1 MRIFKLFSY
10 AFALG
15 LLLVSCG
22 PPETYEKGLSFYQ
35 VQKYDSALY
44 YFDRLLPDDKEWLDS
59 AKNMKKLCFEKI
71 IHIHN
76 WDLLSSAFITYGSD
90 TSLINPSR
98 KKFKDELITMIKNDS
113 IKSFFKLYDN
123 YKTKLPS
130 DELKAALYYRF
141 DTFLTGSTFKG
152 TGSLANETI
161 YFKREQEGDSLI
173 HALSGKSKN
182 GWVKDNKIYKDI
194 FYTKDGLMSMSCR
207 IFQGGGSYF
216 GKGGSLTLIG
226 KDSLKVN
233 YGKALRN
240 EKIIFIRME
249 DKEKKKAK

>member
-1 MRIFKLFSY
+1 MKKIKLFSY
-10 AFALG
+10 AFVLG
-15 LLLVSCG
+15 LVLVSCG
-22 PPETYEKGLSFYQ
+22 PPETYEKGLAFYQ

-59 AKNMKKLCFEKI
+59 AKYMKKLCFEKI
-71 IHIHN
+71 IGIHN
-76 WDLLSSAFITYGSD
+76 WDLLSSIFVTYSSD

-130 DELKAALYYRF
+130 DELKAAMYYRF
-141 DTFLTGSTFKG
+141 DSFLIGSNFKG
-152 TGSLANETI
+152 TRSLSNETI
-161 YFKREQEGDSLI
+161 YFKREKEGDSLI
-173 HALSGKSKN
+173 HALSGKSRN
-182 GWVKDNKIYKDI
+182 GWVKGNKIYKDI
-194 FYTKDGLMSMSCR
+194 FYTKNGLMSMSCR
-207 IFQGGGSYF
+207 IFRGGGSYF

-226 KDSLKVN
+226 KDSLRVN

-240 EKIIFIRME
+240 EKIIFIRMG
-249 DKEKKKAK
+249 EKNNAKK